1 MPIKTP
7 RIAAIH
13 LLVER
18 QTNATA
24 KHIQSHVET
33 IKFSG
38 SNESRSVE
46 VFSLENHPDGVTRAY
61 AWEKLGD
68 GTRKAPEITIVP
80 KARGINSARDA
91 LQWFADSILK
101 SI

>member
-1 MPIKTP
+1 MPIKNA

-24 KHIQSHVET
+24 KHVQSHVEK
-33 IKFSG
+33 IRFLG
-38 SNESRSVE
+38 STESRHVE
-46 VFSLENHPDGVTRAY
+46 VFSLENHPTGVTRAY

-68 GTRKAPEITIVP
+68 GTNKVPEITIVL
-80 KARGINSARDA
+80 KAHGINSAQDA
-91 LQWFADSILK
+91 LQWFADSIVK
-101 SI
+101 SL